1 MTTELQFTIEG
12 PPRPKQRPRFY
23 RGKVYTPQAT
33 RDYEQLCAA
42 AGHEAVLLA
51 REWETDRRYW
61 VCLKIYFKDLRRRD
75 LDNVEKSVCDGLN
88 GITWDDDCQIDY
100 IQKRRFLDRNNPR
113 IEVVIRYDRA

>member
-1 MTTELQFTIEG
+1 MTTELKFTIAG

-33 RDYEQLCAA
+33 RDYEQVCAA
-42 AGHEAVLLA
+42 AAHDAVLLA
-51 REWETDRRYW
+51 GDWQTDRRYW

-88 GITWDDDCQIDY
+88 EIAWDDDCQIDY
-100 IQKRRFLDRNNPR
+100 IQKRRYLDRNNPR
-113 IEVVIRYDRA
+113 IEVIIRYDRA